1 MSVSMAPLSLEPPA
15 EAAVTM
21 ALSAGTSPLME
32 ATRRECA
39 TAIGHRVNRQLNV
52 AFDAVSVGRG
62 QTSRLEAAEGAADGQ
77 GYDRFHGCAPW
88 RAHAAMNRQ
97 SAMMVPSSAPDQ
109 SGKRYPRE

>member
-1 MSVSMAPLSLEPPA
+1 
-15 EAAVTM
+15 M
-21 ALSAGTSPLME
+21 ALSAGTSPSME

-39 TAIGHRVNRQLNV
+39 TAIERRVNRQLNV
-52 AFDAVSVGRG
+52 AFDRCQSDAGRHRAWK
-62 QTSRLEAAEGAADGQ
+62 RLKAAADGQ